1 MNILALI
8 PARMGSSRFP
18 GKPLADIHGMAMLG
32 HVWNRAKL
40 SPVLDEVFVAT
51 CDQEIMDYIERL
63 GGKGIMTL
71 DTHERC
77 TERTSEALHKI
88 EDLLQEKVDI
98 IVMLQG
104 DEPMIVP
111 EMINEAVAPMLK
123 DENIPVVNLMAKMDT
138 QEEHEDP
145 NEVKVVTDLRGNA
158 IYFSREA
165 IPSRKKFNGTIP
177 MMKQVCV
184 IPFRRD
190 FLIEFNELEPTP
202 LEVVESVDM
211 MRVLEHGHRVKMVE
225 TNFSSYSVDTQTD
238 LDKVRVM
245 MKTDELVASYQR

>member
-1 MNILALI
+1 
-8 PARMGSSRFP
+8 
-18 GKPLADIHGMAMLG
+18 
-32 HVWNRAKL
+32 
-40 SPVLDEVFVAT
+40 
-51 CDQEIMDYIERL
+51 
-63 GGKGIMTL
+63 MTL